1 MNRAIVSIMTAAIS
15 LMTGSAALAD
25 DRDVFSGPFAGV
37 CGDDVQCTADFKKVG
52 NEYEM
57 RVRVADAMD
66 DKVTVCEFNALMKPI
81 AFDVLVGDLEGDQV
95 RVAHMR
101 TGDVVISGLPTD
113 ECSGAVVN
121 GSYRQFFDE

>member
-1 MNRAIVSIMTAAIS
+1 MNKVLVSIIASIP
-15 LMTGSAALAD
+15 LMASSAALA
-25 DRDVFSGPFAGV
+25 DRDVFSGPWAGV

-52 NEYEM
+52 DDYEIK
-57 RVRVADAMD
+57 VRVSDGMD
-66 DKVTVCEFNALMKPI
+66 DKVTVCEFNALMMPI

-95 RVAHMR
+95 RVAHLR
-101 TGDVVISGLPTD
+101 TQDIVISGLPSD